1 VKDKV
6 QHIKAGAQCTE
17 IEYSFSRDEH
27 RVRLKLEFWST
38 RSEFRVDEVA

>member
-1 VKDKV
+1 MKDKV

-27 RVRLKLEFWST
+27 RVRLKLEVQ
-38 RSEFRVDEVA
+38 RIGSEFGADEIT